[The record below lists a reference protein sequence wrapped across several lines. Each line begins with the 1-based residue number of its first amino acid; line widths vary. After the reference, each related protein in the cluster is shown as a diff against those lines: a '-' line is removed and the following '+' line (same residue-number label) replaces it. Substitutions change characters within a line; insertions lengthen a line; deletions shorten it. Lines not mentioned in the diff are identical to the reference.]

1 MTVAW
6 RWWDPVRAGPAVVA
20 CGRRATRTSRWTWKL
35 VVVATP
41 SMTLWNKR
49 FSSTTNANSTLMI
62 SSSAKPLSVSLSN
75 GAPTTPPAERRNSL
89 HRSHLPVATQL
100 RFLLLLHYSSTK
112 CFFFFFFQIIIFFY
126 CSLNLIKSFLYKKI
140 PPIFQLFVLSLC
152 SM

>member
-1 MTVAW
+1 MMFGW

-49 FSSTTNANSTLMI
+49 FSSSTHANSTLMI
-62 SSSAKPLSVSLSN
+62 SSSAKPLSVSHSN

-89 HRSHLPVATQL
+89 PRSPLPVATQL
-100 RFLLLLHYSSTK
+100 RLLLFTL
-112 CFFFFFFQIIIFFY
+112 FFCQILFFFQVIKIIFY
-126 CSLNLIKSFLYKKI
+126 YSLNLINA
-140 PPIFQLFVLSLC
+140 LFIQ
-152 SM
+152 